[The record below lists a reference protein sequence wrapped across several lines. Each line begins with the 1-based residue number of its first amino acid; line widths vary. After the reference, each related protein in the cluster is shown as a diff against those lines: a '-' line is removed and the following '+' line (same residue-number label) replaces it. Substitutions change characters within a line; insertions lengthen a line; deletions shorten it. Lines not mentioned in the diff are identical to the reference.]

1 MKFSDFMQRP
11 SGIVRSYLGVISG
24 SKRNYGLK
32 ELRDIG
38 ITRHS
43 DVKTANPVYLID
55 TDHDSDFYNSD
66 YVADCIKPGPGNNGH
81 KFEVPLYVRDSVEM
95 IIGDVFAA
103 TTHVDFMLRAKG
115 KKVDIEVI
123 NNASVLTAIG
133 EVGLELYKYGKVT
146 SIPFE
151 NENVD
156 TPVNVL
162 KDNQSLGLHTLFL
175 LDLDPKND
183 NFLSFGSA
191 AKYLISKGVGED
203 VVAIGCAAL
212 GTKNKE
218 IKVLKLKDMIEINKY
233 PQCLIIPGKL
243 HFVEEEA
250 LELWK

>member
-95 IIGDVFAA
+95 IIGDVFA
-103 TTHVDFMLRAKG
+103 KG
-115 KKVDIEVI
+115 KKLEDCFVVAQGVYKMAYKKAVGDLSNEVVVKCG
-123 NNASVLTAIG
+123 VLDKFREKARVG
-133 EVGLELYKYGKVT
+133 VEVGGPIVGAFLGYGLFSYGGDFVGD
-146 SIPFE
+146 SIE
-151 NENVD
+151 
-156 TPVNVL
+156 
-162 KDNQSLGLHTLFL
+162 SLS
-175 LDLDPKND
+175 DYV
-183 NFLSFGSA
+183 FGGDF
-191 AKYLISKGVGED
+191 LISPLTGGLRFFSGVGGF
-203 VVAIGCAAL
+203 ILGFAA
-212 GTKNKE
+212 GRNVGS
-218 IKVLKLKDMIEINKY
+218 KVSESLK
-233 PQCLIIPGKL
+233 G
-243 HFVEEEA
+243 FVESWIGFFGA
-250 LELWK
+250 GG